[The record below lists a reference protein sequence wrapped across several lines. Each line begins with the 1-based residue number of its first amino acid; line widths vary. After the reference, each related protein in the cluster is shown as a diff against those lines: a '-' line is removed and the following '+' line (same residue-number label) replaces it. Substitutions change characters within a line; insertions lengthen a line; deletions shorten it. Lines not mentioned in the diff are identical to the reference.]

1 MMRSLSS
8 ERKLPIYLL
17 IDTSA
22 AMSGAAIDS
31 MRSSLLELKH
41 QLVESPQTLE
51 NALVSLIV
59 FSDVARLYEFV
70 PIDELDPPALVASG
84 GRSVGA
90 ALHVLVESL
99 QHDIDALRV
108 GSRSPQRPL
117 VVLVLGGPTTDSYER
132 DLNALLALPAGRR
145 PTFVVLAC
153 GDAVDTSFLQPLHPF
168 TFHTRVVTPETLA
181 QAFGVVSRTIIQS
194 SRGVPRDTLVPP
206 VN

>member
-1 MMRSLSS
+1 MMHSLAA

-17 IDTSA
+17 IDTSV
-22 AMSGAAIDS
+22 AMRGAAIDS
-31 MRSSLLELKH
+31 MRNTLLELKH

-51 NALVSLIV
+51 SALVSLIV
-59 FSDVARLYEFV
+59 FNDVAQLYAFV
-70 PIDELDPPALVASG
+70 PIDELDPPPMVASG

-99 QHDIDALRV
+99 QHDIDALRI

-117 VVLVLGGPTTDSYER
+117 VVLVLSGPATDSYER
-132 DLNALLALPAGRR
+132 DLNALLTLPAGRR

-168 TFHTRVVTPETLA
+168 TFPTSVVTPETLA

-194 SRGVPRDTLVPP
+194 SRGVPRDTLIPP
-206 VN
+206 VS